1 MVNNATTQLES
12 INNTAYDSGKN
23 MVSEYSQGAK
33 DESNSTDYSE
43 LGENIVAGITEPMG
57 DSNSELTIG
66 DVVSRFFD
74 KFVGENKRCIRYSFP
89 CGRNE
94 TIRRKYLLR
103 NH

>member
-43 LGENIVAGITEPMG
+43 LVKT
-57 DSNSELTIG
+57 
-66 DVVSRFFD
+66 
-74 KFVGENKRCIRYSFP
+74 
-89 CGRNE
+89 
-94 TIRRKYLLR
+94 
-103 NH
+103 